1 MDILSTINE
10 AAHCLRL
17 GRTSI
22 YGLIKKGRLQTV
34 KLGSRTLV
42 KTSSIMALIG
52 ESEVAN

>member
-1 MDILSTINE
+1 MQLVLSINE
-10 AAHCLRL
+10 TSRVLNL

-22 YGLIKKGRLQTV
+22 YALINQGRLQTV